1 MPPGAPG
8 RSCLFRPIPS
18 RHPALLR
25 ATAATRSS
33 HHTGPLV
40 HHGCLGSW
48 CVPPPR
54 AGSSLLGPLG
64 RAVLCA
70 TSPTAAQPSCHPRM
84 DDGLSQGE
92 AQSPRENPS
101 APSVKDRCTRTGH
114 GIQAH
119 ACAHTHSY
127 TRTHMHTT
135 HIIHMCTHPYTHAN
149 PLVPTCT
156 RMHTLVHTYT
166 HSCSLMHTRAHSHVH
181 RPQESFAPRT
191 DPAS

>member
-1 MPPGAPG
+1 MTAPGPHLLTCSPARLSGHRPSAQPCGTGQRGFRTWVLPALHGTPWGRGQTVPPGAPG

-114 GIQAH
+114 KD
-119 ACAHTHSY
+119 
-127 TRTHMHTT
+127 TRTH
-135 HIIHMCTHPYTHAN
+135 IFFLTHA
-149 PLVPTCT
+149 
-156 RMHTLVHTYT
+156 HTQTPMVQSTQIG
-166 HSCSLMHTRAHSHVH
+166 RAHV
-181 RPQESFAPRT
+181 
-191 DPAS
+191 